1 MKALKKPNWAFEP
14 NPRMGGAVGEA
25 FTNTLASSGMHPEA
39 VVAREAI
46 QNSVDARAEENQK
59 VSVDFVTKALTGAEK
74 AAFAKAAGLPTIRE
88 RADRLGF
95 RDPNCISTIQD
106 KLTPLRLLYVNDHG
120 TTGLKGDP
128 FSSDSNFYKFLL
140 TLGDGGKEQD
150 DHGTGG
156 SYGYGKSVYS
166 ANSGIQTIFAYSRT
180 KNASGEPLSLLFGCG
195 YYRKHTHLEK
205 VFTGRGWFGLDA
217 TPDIPGAQPV
227 VDPLLNDAADAM
239 ASLLGF
245 DSREADDLGTSVLV
259 VDTLLSPDGILEGV
273 EDWWWPRLI
282 SHKLDVRVVREDG
295 TEELPRPRKRDHLRP
310 FLEAYDIATGKSP
323 PNGKT
328 QFQKPI
334 GKNDGLLGLS
344 VLKQEEDG
352 EYAVSEDRTDSVAL
366 IRSPLMVVAY
376 YRKWNV
382 GTPVMAGAFLASSD
396 IDLVLRSSEPP
407 AHDRWDPE
415 ARRLQDQTGSKRM
428 IVERVL
434 SSIRKTV
441 KSSQKTASPPPPP
454 KPKRLTFLERTLAT
468 LLSPSKSG
476 TGKKPEVTAAPIHLE
491 YDKVPQTSAEG
502 EALKLKAAFSVRL
515 KADEASN
522 AMKVRMKVTCPVI
535 EDGSIGESLALSIQ
549 TDDVMEVDPDN
560 PEWMI
565 FLLSPDKPSR
575 FVCETEKYDPLWT
588 VRFVP
593 EVEAVGA

>member
-1 MKALKKPNWAFEP
+1 MKASKKPNWVFEP

-25 FTNTLASSGMHPEA
+25 YTNTLASSGMHPEA

-59 VSVDFVTKALTGAEK
+59 VSVDFVTKALTGAHK
-74 AAFAKAAGLPTIRE
+74 AAFAKAAGLPSIQE

-95 RDPNCISTIQD
+95 RDPNCITTISD
-106 KLTPLRLLYVNDHG
+106 KQTPLRLLYINDHG

-128 FSSDSNFYKFLL
+128 SSSDSNFYKFLL

-150 DHGTGG
+150 EHGTGG

-180 KNASGEPLSLLFGCG
+180 KNENGEPLSLLFGCG
-195 YYRKHTHLEK
+195 YYRKHAHLQK
-205 VFTGRGWFGLDA
+205 VFTGRGWFGLDNSPSV
-217 TPDIPGAQPV
+217 TDAQPV

-245 DSREADDLGTSVLV
+245 DNRSADDLGTSVLI
-259 VDTLLSPDGILEGV
+259 VDTLLSSDGILEGV

-295 TEELPRPRKRDHLRP
+295 KEELPRPRKRHHLRP

-323 PNGKT
+323 SDGKT

-334 GKNDGLLGLS
+334 GKNDGYLGLS

-352 EYAVSEDRTDSVAL
+352 DYAVAEDRTDSVAL

-382 GTPVMAGAFLASSD
+382 GTPVLAGAFLASAD

-434 SSIRKTV
+434 SGIRKTV
-441 KSSQKTASPPPPP
+441 KSSQKTASPPTPS
-454 KPKRLTFLERTLAT
+454 KPKRLTFLERTLAS

-476 TGKKPEVTAAPIHLE
+476 TAKKPEVAAAPIHLE
-491 YDKVPQTSAEG
+491 YDKVPHTSADG
-502 EALKLKAAFSVRL
+502 EALKLAATFSVRL
-515 KADEASN
+515 KADEASS
-522 AMKVRMKVTCPVI
+522 AVKVRLKVTCPII
-535 EDGSIGESLALSIQ
+535 EDGATGDSLKLSIK
-549 TDDVMEVDPDN
+549 TDSALEVDPDN
-560 PEWMI
+560 PEWMT
-565 FLLSPDKPSR
+565 FVLSPDKPSR
-575 FVCETEKYDPLWT
+575 FSCETEKYDPLWT